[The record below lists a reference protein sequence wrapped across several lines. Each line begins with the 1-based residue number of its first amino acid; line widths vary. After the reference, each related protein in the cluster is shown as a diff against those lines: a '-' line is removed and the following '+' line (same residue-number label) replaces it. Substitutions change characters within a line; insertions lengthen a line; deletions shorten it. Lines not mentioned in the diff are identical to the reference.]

1 MVNAILLA
9 LLCVVG
15 TIAIL
20 DLALTF
26 AVIRRVNLIDPH
38 GHGEQGGTDGYW
50 KPAVGHRVGEF
61 LAPARDGRELTR
73 RDLAGQTALATF
85 VMTGCGTCH
94 DLTEEIST
102 AAPGSAPLLV
112 FITTVPGEDEEAHRI
127 AASAPSSAAVC
138 FIESRGP
145 VAQAF
150 GISGFPTAIRLED
163 GVVRAVGGSLG
174 SVRAAAPATGSR

>member
-1 MVNAILLA
+1 VNEILLA

-15 TIAIL
+15 AIAIL

-26 AVIRRVNLIDPH
+26 AVIRRVNQIDAH
-38 GHGEQGGTDGYW
+38 AHGEPGGGDGYW
-50 KPAVGHRVGEF
+50 KPAIGYRIGEF
-61 LAPARDGRELTR
+61 LAPARDGRELVR
-73 RDLAGQTALATF
+73 RDLSGQTALATF

-94 DLTEEIST
+94 ELTEEIRT
-102 AAPGSAPLLV
+102 AAPVGVPLLV
-112 FITTVPGEDEEAHRI
+112 FITVTPGRNEEAQQI

-138 FIESRGP
+138 FIDSRGP

-163 GVVRAVGGSLG
+163 GVVQAVGGSLG
-174 SVRAAAPATGSR
+174 AVWASAPATGSR